1 MKRKED
7 EIMAKRILVPLD
19 RTEHAEAV
27 LPIVADIAR
36 SSGGSV
42 RLINVARI
50 PEQKFGDYGRVV
62 AYESQEVE
70 RVTFSRLDYL
80 RDAEA
85 QLDGVPVESVVRF
98 GDPAE
103 EIAHEAEA
111 FGADLVAVTEPRR
124 GWLRRLFG
132 GVATVL
138 RRKTT
143 VPLLV
148 LAGH

>member
-1 MKRKED
+1 
-7 EIMAKRILVPLD
+7 MAKRILVPLD

-70 RVTFSRLDYL
+70 RVTYSRLDYL

-132 GVATVL
+132 GVATAL

>member
-1 MKRKED
+1 
-7 EIMAKRILVPLD
+7 MAKRILVPLD

>member
-1 MKRKED
+1 
-7 EIMAKRILVPLD
+7 MAKRILVPLD
-19 RTEHAEAV
+19 RSEHAEAV

-42 RLINVARI
+42 RLINVAPV

-70 RVTFSRLDYL
+70 RITYSRLDYL

-85 QLDGVPVESVVRF
+85 QLNGVPVESVVRF

-111 FGADLVAVTEPRR
+111 YGADLVAVTEPRR
-124 GWLRRLFG
+124 GWVGRLFG
-132 GVATVL
+132 SLVTAL

-143 VPLLV
+143 TPLLV
-148 LAGH
+148 LATP